1 MMMSRQYKLPLGGQT
16 NDVDE
21 YVKAW
26 TDLAS
31 PLAELLEMTVYGFD
45 PAITLNTGV
54 AMYPTVTFAPS
65 KAKILIEKFKTIS

>member
-1 MMMSRQYKLPLGGQT
+1 MSRQYRLPLGGET

-26 TDLAS
+26 TDLAD

-45 PAITLNTGV
+45 PAITLNTDV
-54 AMYPTVTFAPS
+54 AMYPTVSFSPS
-65 KAKILIEKFKTIS
+65 KAKRLIEKFKTIS